1 MRLSRAWIL
10 GGSAV
15 LGLAMAFTAAGIA
28 DEPAKSGNKP
38 KSDRTQGGSA
48 DAKLRQFMR
57 EKLKHSHDVLDGL
70 CTEDLELVA
79 KSAAKLVEMSQ
90 ASDWVVIQ
98 GPVYAQHSAE
108 FREACTQM
116 EKMAKDGN
124 LDGAS
129 LAYLRVTMSC
139 MSCHKFVRS
148 VRIAANLPEVVTPV
162 AFGR

>member
-1 MRLSRAWIL
+1 MRRSLAWIFS
-10 GGSAV
+10 GVAAA
-15 LGLAMAFTAAGIA
+15 GLAAAVSATGIA
-28 DEPAKSGNKP
+28 DEPAKPAAKA
-38 KSDRTQGGSA
+38 KSDRAQGGSA

-79 KSAAKLVEMSQ
+79 KSAAKMVEMSQ

-108 FREACTQM
+108 FREACEQM
-116 EKMAKDGN
+116 GKMARDNN

-148 VRIAANLPEVVTPV
+148 VRIAANLPDVTPV
-162 AFGR
+162 ALGR